1 MTAINLLPWRE
12 TLRKEQQ
19 KKFFTML
26 GISVGV
32 MFAIIGLIHFETSKM
47 LNYQNLRNEFLENQI
62 TRVDKLIA
70 EINTLESNKQNLL
83 SRMDVIQQLQQDRP
97 RIVHIFDELAKTLP
111 DGVYLT
117 SLKQS
122 NGEFSIKGF
131 AQSNAR
137 VSSFMRNLDNS
148 DWFSNPKLGLIEA
161 TSKTTSG
168 TRNSKF
174 LLNVSLA
181 SKKKSEESS

>member
-12 TLRKEQQ
+12 TLRKERQQ
-19 KKFFTML
+19 KFFTML

-32 MFAIIGLIHFETSKM
+32 MCLIIGAIHLEISKN
-47 LNYQNLRNEFLENQI
+47 LDYQNLRNDFLEEQI
-62 TRVDKLIA
+62 TRIDKLIA
-70 EINTLESNKQNLL
+70 EINTLEDKKQNLL

-117 SLKQS
+117 SLKQT
-122 NGEFSIKGF
+122 NDEFAIKGY

-148 DWFSNPKLGLIEA
+148 DWFSDPKLGLIEA

-168 TRNSKF
+168 NRNSKF

-181 SKKKSEESS
+181 NKQQSEESS

>member
-12 TLRKEQQ
+12 ALRKERQQ
-19 KKFFTML
+19 KFFTIL
-26 GISVGV
+26 GVSVGV
-32 MFAIIGLIHFETSKM
+32 MFAVIGVVHLEFSKM
-47 LNYQNLRNEFLENQI
+47 LDYQNLRNNFLEEQT

-70 EINTLESNKQNLL
+70 EINTLENKKQNLL
-83 SRMDVIQQLQQDRP
+83 SRMDVIQQLQQGRP
-97 RIVHIFDELAKTLP
+97 QIVHIFDALVKTLP

-117 SLKQS
+117 SLKQAD
-122 NGEFSIKGF
+122 GKFAIKGY

-148 DWFSNPKLGLIEA
+148 DWFSDPKLGLIEA

-168 TRNSKF
+168 NRNSKF
-174 LLNVSLA
+174 LLNVSLVN
-181 SKKKSEESS
+181 KQQPEESS